1 MNDKFDY
8 SLFQK
13 FHTFRPR
20 GSGTIENIYLIVLM
34 YVGMK
39 SSESFT
45 IHRVVQMFVTTS
57 RRLPPSW
64 YSPSP
69 FPVGTVATSIYLPL
83 RHLAAVSMRPPLR
96 IPLSR
101 PRFIPRTLPLHPRR
115 NGAFLFHSCDIRLAR
130 TDPHRS
136 WSFLGQQNCAA
147 KIHFFKLNFSKIY
160 YIFIY
165 IYT

>member
-1 MNDKFDY
+1 MWAWN
-8 SLFQK
+8 
-13 FHTFRPR
+13 RANR
-20 GSGTIENIYLIVLM
+20 
-34 YVGMK
+34 
-39 SSESFT
+39 FT

-69 FPVGTVATSIYLPL
+69 SPVGTVATSIYLPL

-101 PRFIPRTLPLHPRR
+101 PRFIPRILPLHPRR

-165 IYT
+165 IYIHITLIHHEINNIYHLLDF